1 MKITILGAGLVGGP
15 MARDLAAR
23 GVVYRQKV
31 EPIEGR

>member
-1 MKITILGAGLVGGP
+1 LVGGP